1 MHVFDVVKGLFVNAY
16 REDVHM
22 ALEATF
28 SKGCPGDTDA
38 DSFMEV
44 DDEKVNEK
52 NIRDKK
58 FDVVSKISFY
68 PMGEE
73 DYMEHIAKVVMTAKE
88 RGVFA
93 RSSHYV
99 SILEGDVHNVFDV
112 LERFSNMER
121 KIYLTIFYK

>member
-1 MHVFDVVKGLFVNAY
+1 MFFDVVKGLFVNAY

-58 FDVVSKISFY
+58 
-68 PMGEE
+68 
-73 DYMEHIAKVVMTAKE
+73 
-88 RGVFA
+88 
-93 RSSHYV
+93 
-99 SILEGDVHNVFDV
+99 IL
-112 LERFSNMER
+112 M
-121 KIYLTIFYK
+121 

>member
-44 DDEKVNEK
+44 DDE
-52 NIRDKK
+52 R
-58 FDVVSKISFY
+58 
-68 PMGEE
+68 
-73 DYMEHIAKVVMTAKE
+73 
-88 RGVFA
+88 
-93 RSSHYV
+93 
-99 SILEGDVHNVFDV
+99 
-112 LERFSNMER
+112 
-121 KIYLTIFYK
+121 